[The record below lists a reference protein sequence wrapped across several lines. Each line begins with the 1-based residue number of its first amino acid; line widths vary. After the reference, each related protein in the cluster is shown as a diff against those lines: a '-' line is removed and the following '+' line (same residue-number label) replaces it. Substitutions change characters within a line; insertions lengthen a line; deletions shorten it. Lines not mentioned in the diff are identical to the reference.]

1 MQMGTL
7 MAKHSWGGGMRRRLF
22 PIGAA
27 APVAAIVMLAVA
39 GLVAAPASA
48 GTLSPD
54 DQKCLACHQT
64 EGLEKQLPS
73 GEKLSL
79 HIAGDT
85 FSKSV
90 HSAFG
95 CAACHSDIDLTK
107 HPADAAVIS
116 SKRSFSIARVK
127 VCAGC
132 HSDKFDQWKHSV
144 HAALVSE
151 GNPIAPLCTSCH
163 SPHAVIKGAAM
174 SMDTVPCKTCH
185 GAIFTAYA
193 GSVHG
198 VLRGAGAQAPLCF
211 SCHGAHDIK
220 VPTAGAGIKNVC
232 FGCHTDAVAQHQK
245 WLPNT
250 ELHFDAVAC
259 QACHAPKAHRR
270 VELVLYDST
279 THKDSSRPLGVPE
292 FESPTGSD
300 GTGRPGLDPK
310 MLFNLLRTLNRPGVE
325 NKTSIRG
332 RLDVSTGAEAHG
344 LAPASEA
351 ISDCS
356 TCHRKGAQAFQ
367 SVTISVAGPSGIP
380 IHYDISKD
388 VLSSAFSIDSIGGFY
403 AIGGTRI
410 TFLDVLFVLALL
422 AGFGGPI
429 VHLTFGWAFRRYL
442 NRTHHDDQ
450 RKG

>member
-1 MQMGTL
+1 
-7 MAKHSWGGGMRRRLF
+7 MAKLNWGGGMRRRLF
-22 PIGAA
+22 SIGAIGLVTA
-27 APVAAIVMLAVA
+27 TVVLAVA
-39 GLVAAPASA
+39 GMAVPAFA
-48 GTLSPD
+48 GSLSQA
-54 DQKCLACHQT
+54 DQQCLACHQS
-64 EGLEKQLPS
+64 EGMEKQLAN
-73 GEKLSL
+73 GETLSL
-79 HIAGDT
+79 HISGDT
-85 FSKSV
+85 FAKSV
-90 HSAFG
+90 HSVFG
-95 CAACHSDIDLTK
+95 CAGCHSDIDLTN
-107 HPADAAVIS
+107 HPSANTSIA
-116 SKRSFSIARVK
+116 SKRSFSITRAQ
-127 VCAGC
+127 VCSGC
-132 HSDKFDQWKHSV
+132 HGDKFDQWKHSV

-185 GAIFTAYA
+185 GAIFTAYST
-193 GSVHG
+193 SVHG
-198 VLRGAGAQAPLCF
+198 MLRSAGVTQAPLCF

-250 ELHFDAVAC
+250 ELHFDVVAC
-259 QACHAPKAHRR
+259 QACHAPKAHRT

-279 THKDSSRPLGVPE
+279 TQKDSSRPLGVPE
-292 FESPTGSD
+292 FENPAGSD

-310 MLFNLLRTLNRPGVE
+310 MLFNLLRTLNRPGIE
-325 NKTSIRG
+325 NKTSIKG
-332 RLDVSTGAEAHG
+332 RLDVSTGAEAHA
-344 LAPASEA
+344 LAPAGEA

-380 IHYDISKD
+380 IHYDVNKD

-410 TFLDVLFVLALL
+410 TFLDVLLVLALL

-429 VHLTFGWAFRRYL
+429 VHLTVGWAFRRYL